1 MATINGARAFN
12 LSGSIGSLEPGKLAD
27 MTLVELEAPN
37 VTPMYNIYSHLVY
50 AVDKND
56 VRTVFI
62 NGQLVMQDRKLLTLD
77 EESIKARAR
86 AIAREMAAEA
96 VQ

>member
-1 MATINGARAFN
+1 
-12 LSGSIGSLEPGKLAD
+12 
-27 MTLVELEAPN
+27 
-37 VTPMYNIYSHLVY
+37 
-50 AVDKND
+50 VDKND